1 MNLRSAKTLTLMT
14 LKSIK
19 AGSVRQEMPDG
30 LVPGLYLVIQPSGSK
45 SWALRYRFEGK
56 PKKLTIG
63 PFLFERAEPV
73 ERAPEAGAAMTLPEA
88 RTAARQALQLLAE
101 GRDPSE
107 ARKRAVEA
115 AVTEAVAAKM
125 QDASYLAENLAAEF
139 ITKYAMPKNRTWQET
154 QRQFRKSITGWRD
167 PETGE
172 VKFKGPWFGRDVRD
186 ISKRDIVK
194 LLDDINDSGSPIAAN
209 RIFATLSVWFSWMVG
224 RDKLS
229 VSPMTGLK
237 KNAVESARDRVLS
250 DDEIRILWKAASE
263 EGYPFGQMWQLL
275 LLTGQRRGEVADMEW
290 TELHLHGDEPHWII
304 PKTRSKN
311 GRPNHVPLTSEAVR
325 ILASITRDKGARYV
339 FSTNGATPVS
349 GFSRSKKRLEDRMLE
364 IMQGEAASAGNVRE
378 IRSIPQFG
386 LHDLRRTCA
395 TNLARLGVPIHIG
408 EAILN
413 HVSGSVSGVAAV
425 YNRFDYIAE
434 KRAALE
440 KWEDFLL
447 RLAGARES
455 NVVSMSPHS
464 AKSRI

>member
-19 AGSVRQEMPDG
+19 AGSARQEIADG

-56 PKKLTIG
+56 PKKLTVG
-63 PFLFERAEPV
+63 PFLFERTTPL
-73 ERAPEAGAAMTLPEA
+73 ERPPEAGEAITLPEA
-88 RTAARQALQLLAE
+88 RTTARQALQLLAE
-101 GRDPSE
+101 GQDPSE

-115 AVTEAVAAKM
+115 AVTEAVAAKL

-167 PETGE
+167 PETNE
-172 VKFKGPWFGRDVRD
+172 IKFKGPWFGRDVRD
-186 ISKRDIVK
+186 ISKREIVK

-229 VSPMTGLK
+229 VSPMIGLK
-237 KNAVESARDRVLS
+237 KNAVESPRDRVLS
-250 DDEIRILWKAASE
+250 DNEIRILWKAASE
-263 EGYPFGQMWQLL
+263 DGYPFKQMWQLL
-275 LLTGQRRGEVADMEW
+275 LLTGQRRGEVAEMEW
-290 TELHLHGDEPHWII
+290 SELVLIGDEPHWII

-325 ILASITRDKGARYV
+325 ILDITRDKGARYV

-349 GFSRSKKRLEDRMLE
+349 GFSRSKKRLEERMLQ
-364 IMQGEAASAGNVRE
+364 IMQGEAARAGNALD

-447 RLAGARES
+447 VLTGERES

-464 AKSRI
+464 AKSRA

>member
-1 MNLRSAKTLTLMT
+1 MNSRSAKTLTLMT
-14 LKSIK
+14 LKSVK
-19 AGSVRQEMPDG
+19 AGSARQEIPDG
-30 LVPGLYLVIQPSGSK
+30 LVPGLYLVIQPSGTK
-45 SWALRYRFEGK
+45 SWALRYRFGGK

-63 PFLFERAEPV
+63 PFLFERTEPT
-73 ERAPEAGAAMTLPEA
+73 ERPPEAGEAMTLPEA

-101 GRDPSE
+101 GKDPSE

-115 AVTEAVAAKM
+115 AVTEAAVSKM
-125 QDASYLAENLAAEF
+125 RDASFLAENLAVDF
-139 ITKYAMPKNRTWQET
+139 ITKYAMPKNRTWKET

-194 LLDDINDSGSPIAAN
+194 LLDDINDGGSPIAAN

-224 RDKLS
+224 RDKLNS
-229 VSPMTGLK
+229 SPMVGLK
-237 KNAVESARDRVLS
+237 KNAVESARDRVLTDS
-250 DDEIRILWKAASE
+250 EIRILWKAASGD
-263 EGYPFGQMWQLL
+263 GYPFGHMWQLL
-275 LLTGQRRGEVADMEW
+275 LLTGQRRGEVAEMEW
-290 TELHLHGDEPHWII
+290 SELHLQGEEPHWII

-325 ILASITRDKGARYV
+325 ILNGITRDKGAHYV
-339 FSTNGATPVS
+339 FSTNGSTAVS
-349 GFSRSKKRLEDRMLE
+349 GFSRSKKRLEEKMLA
-364 IMQGEAASAGNVRE
+364 IMQSEAASAGNVLGVA
-378 IRSIPQFG
+378 SIPQFG

-395 TNLARLGVPIHIG
+395 TNMARLGIPIHIG

-440 KWEDFLL
+440 KWEEFLL
-447 RLAGARES
+447 VLTGHRES
-455 NVVSMSPHS
+455 NVVPMSTFQNR
-464 AKSRI
+464 A